1 MIKINEER
9 STIQLNTDNEM
20 KANLDGNFVDLGNKN
35 LIFNYKDK
43 INDIIDFDSKLVIF
57 NPRPIYKKRKD

>member
-1 MIKINEER
+1 
-9 STIQLNTDNEM
+9 M